1 MVSGE
6 YRRLIML
13 KSELIELIKD
23 MDDSADIDEVVSP
36 QYLNIDNIKN
46 ISETNK
52 DIKSWLDSEKDKHSS
67 KATKTAIENFKKKDM
82 QKLIDAKVLELT
94 GDNETPEQKRIKEL
108 ELKFAEQEKATKKAQ
123 MVSKFK
129 DVLNEKRI
137 PSNMIDFLLSDDED
151 VTNAN
156 ISLFEESMVSY
167 INNKVN
173 ERVGGTKD
181 PQPRDRE
188 HKKYTMEDLSKM
200 TPEEINANWDLI
212 QGR

>member
-1 MVSGE
+1 
-6 YRRLIML
+6 ML

>member
-1 MVSGE
+1 
-6 YRRLIML
+6 ML

-137 PSNMIDFLLSDDED
+137 PSNMIDFLLSEDED

-188 HKKYTMEDLSKM
+188 KKKYTMEDLSKM
-200 TPEEINANWDLI
+200 TPEEINANWDSI